1 MGGSAIEDVLPL
13 VYSPNAVTTLLT
25 GKAYSRVL
33 RGHMLLYATLYS
45 TLLDASDLPNELK

>member
-25 GKAYSRVL
+25 GKAYSRVI
-33 RGHMLLYATLYS
+33 RGHMLLDATLYS
-45 TLLDASDLPNELK
+45 TLLNASDLPNELK